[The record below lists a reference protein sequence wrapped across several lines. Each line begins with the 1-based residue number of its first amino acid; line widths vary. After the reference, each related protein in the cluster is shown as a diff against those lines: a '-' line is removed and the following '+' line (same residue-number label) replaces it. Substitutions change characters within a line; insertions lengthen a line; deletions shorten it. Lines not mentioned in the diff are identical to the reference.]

1 MDNVEKIKSSQKIVE
16 HVLGST
22 TKVSHRTKTKYDLDK
37 KKFENII
44 LNLEQIEIR
53 SNIVTTDFNIDLS
66 KYEDIYY
73 AVIDDLF
80 SLLYPK
86 EAVDIINFYLYGR
99 MSPEGDVVVL
109 KDVDGNEIVIENPSQ
124 LYNVV
129 QNILHGTR

>member
-16 HVLGST
+16 HVLGSQ

-44 LNLEQIEIR
+44 FNLEQIEIR
-53 SNIVTTDFNIDLS
+53 SNIITTDFSINLS

-73 AVIDDLF
+73 DVINDLF

-86 EAVDIINFYLYGR
+86 EAIDIINFYLYGR
-99 MSPEGDVVVL
+99 ISPEGDVVVL
-109 KDVDGNEIVIENPSQ
+109 KDVEGNEILIENPSQ
-124 LYNVV
+124 LYNIV
-129 QNILHGTR
+129 QNILHGTS